1 MYAPSPALELIFCHF
16 QSMIEANSGATE
28 IPSYCLGTKLITKE
42 NIQSEIIDKQV
53 YSREEVYRN
62 IHWLYE

>member
-1 MYAPSPALELIFCHF
+1 MTFCHF
-16 QSMIEANSGATE
+16 QSMIEANSGGAE

>member
-1 MYAPSPALELIFCHF
+1 
-16 QSMIEANSGATE
+16 MIEANSGGAE